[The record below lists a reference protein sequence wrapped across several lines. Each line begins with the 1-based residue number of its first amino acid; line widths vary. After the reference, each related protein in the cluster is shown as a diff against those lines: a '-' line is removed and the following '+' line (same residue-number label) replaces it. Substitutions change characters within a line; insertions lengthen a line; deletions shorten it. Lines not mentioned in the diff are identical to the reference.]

1 LPRSYRRYF
10 EPPTSWSPVSGGYKP
25 SREQP
30 LPVDPRPFG
39 VQVKSVATMKSV
51 LLKYLLGFL
60 LLWTLCAGA
69 QNVHQVTPVEPPS
82 GSYVTFKFD
91 WDQGRPWL
99 QYSIAV
105 DDAGNTHFEGV
116 GNPIESGES
125 DAFSQDF
132 VMTDAN
138 RQKIFELAG
147 KLDYFAGNF
156 EAKQKNIAKTGQKT
170 LAYHGRSAAGG
181 QTIVHSSTYN
191 YSLNSDVQELTRLFQ
206 AIAATLDYGRKLE
219 FQSRFDKL
227 GMDAR
232 LKALQD
238 MQASHYIEELQSIGP
253 ILQKIADDPNMMH
266 INRVTA
272 KQLLKSM
279 GPKQI
284 VIQTSNQP

>member
-1 LPRSYRRYF
+1 
-10 EPPTSWSPVSGGYKP
+10 VNGGCKP
-25 SREQP
+25 SRDQRLSPDRSFPE
-30 LPVDPRPFG
+30 VR
-39 VQVKSVATMKSV
+39 VKSVATMRAAS
-51 LLKYLLGFL
+51 LKCLLGFG
-60 LLWTLCAGA
+60 LLWAFCAGA
-69 QNVHQVTPVEPPS
+69 QVAHQVTPVDSPT
-82 GSYVTFKFD
+82 GSYITFKFD

-116 GNPIESGES
+116 GNPIESGDS

-132 VMTDAN
+132 VMTEAN

-147 KLDYFAGNF
+147 KLDYFEGNF

-170 LAYHGRSAAGG
+170 LGYHGRGAGTGG
-181 QTIVHSSTYN
+181 QPITHSSTYN
-191 YSLNSDVQELTRLFQ
+191 FSTNSDVQELTRLFQ
-206 AIAATLDYGRKLE
+206 AIATTLDYGRKLE

-238 MQASHYIEELQSIGP
+238 MQASHYIEELQAIGP

-272 KQLLKSM
+272 KQLLKST

-284 VIQTSNQP
+284 IIQTSNQP